1 MKRGALCDRGSFHPK
16 VRDEGQNEETLDEVS
31 ESYTEDED
39 VLGAGPQSLG
49 HEDHDDEEGVDDED
63 RQNEEDEE
71 SEVEAALL
79 HHALRHHVSL
89 VVRQGVQ
96 RLQLQ
101 LVFWQQP
108 HIVTIES

>member
-1 MKRGALCDRGSFHPK
+1 M
-16 VRDEGQNEETLDEVS
+16 
-31 ESYTEDED
+31 
-39 VLGAGPQSLG
+39 LGAGPQSLG

-63 RQNEEDEE
+63 GQNEEDEE
-71 SEVEAALL
+71 PEVEAALL
-79 HHALRHHVSL
+79 HHALRHHVAL

-108 HIVTIES
+108 HIVAIES